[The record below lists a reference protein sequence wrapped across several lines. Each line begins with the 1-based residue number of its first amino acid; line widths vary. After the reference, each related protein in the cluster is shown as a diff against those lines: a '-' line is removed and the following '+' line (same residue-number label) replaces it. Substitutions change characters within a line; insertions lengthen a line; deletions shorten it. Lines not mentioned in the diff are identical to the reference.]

1 MFYLNPGGNLGGA
14 ERALF
19 DLMCAVRHGRPDWKL
34 ELLAGSGGDFT
45 AAAHELGIGVHIIPL
60 PASLSRLGD
69 AGAGGPAGDAVSKLS
84 VVTALGLSAP
94 QLTFYGW
101 KLRRFLSEREP
112 DLVHS
117 NGLKTHVLSAIAAPP
132 CSKLIWH
139 VHDYVGARPLMSR
152 LIRFLAARCDA
163 AIANS
168 QSVACDLDAVCRG
181 RLKIHT
187 VYNAL
192 NLKRFNPCGPVL
204 DLDALSGLPP
214 APEGTVRVGLIA
226 TMARWKGHET
236 FLQALSMVPG
246 EHPIRG
252 YVIGGPIYAT
262 AGSQYSLD
270 ELRKLAS
277 GLNLDSTAGFTGY
290 VDDPASA
297 IRALDIVVHAST
309 QPEPFG
315 LAVAEAMACGK
326 PVVVSNTGGVSEI
339 IADNETALAYAPG
352 DAMALADR
360 VLKLA
365 RNRNLRRE
373 IGKAA
378 RSSAE
383 RRFERTRL
391 SSEIS
396 TVYDSL
402 MATSH
407 CS

>member
-1 MFYLNPGGNLGGA
+1 VFYLNPGGNLGGA

-168 QSVACDLDAVCRG
+168 QSVAC
-181 RLKIHT
+181 
-187 VYNAL
+187 
-192 NLKRFNPCGPVL
+192 